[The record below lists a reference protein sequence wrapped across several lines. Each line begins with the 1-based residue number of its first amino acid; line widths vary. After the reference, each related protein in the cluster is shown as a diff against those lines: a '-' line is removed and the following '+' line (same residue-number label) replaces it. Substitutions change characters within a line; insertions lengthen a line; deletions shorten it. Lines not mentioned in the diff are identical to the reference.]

1 MRTFL
6 TVAALWILPV
16 VAAAATPPVRTADIP
31 PYRLDPAV
39 WQRAVL
45 TEVMVDPTAAPADT
59 GQWIEISNLG
69 SESVNLQGMV
79 LATRSGGFHVISPS
93 QALLLE
99 PDDVLVLGRLAETSQ
114 NGGVAVGYAY
124 GGDLLL
130 AQDGEVL
137 LLLWNNALVDFT
149 TWGNGVSDQIESGR
163 SWSLEPPA
171 PDGTGFK
178 QWCPGR
184 TPYGTGLD
192 RGTPGLRN
200 TYCDNDGDGY
210 AEDQGDCDDT
220 NASIGPG
227 MPELCNGIDDN
238 CNGLTDE
245 DVPPLP
251 ICLSLGVCSVVVARC
266 AGAAGWV
273 CDYPPAYQAVETR
286 CDGLDNDCDGLT
298 DEDLQGNGLSLG
310 APCVGPGVCG
320 PGTVVCSPLTL
331 AATCSTLVDGTTPR
345 AGPELCNGLDDDCNG
360 FTDEDFALGLPCSV
374 GLGACARSGHRIC
387 NAGGGAGCD
396 VDPGLPGTEICGD
409 GIDNDCDGA
418 TDEGFPVGDNCSV
431 GLGACRAIGKFRCSE
446 DGLSVT
452 CMATPG
458 LPGTEICGD
467 GIDNDCD
474 GQVDEADCVEPTHAA
489 TGCSSGGSNAP
500 ASSMLLL
507 LGMLAGLAARRR
519 ART

>member
-238 CNGLTDE
+238 CDGSTDE
-245 DVPPLP
+245 Y
-251 ICLSLGVCSVVVARC
+251 A
-266 AGAAGWV
+266 
-273 CDYPPAYQAVETR
+273 
-286 CDGLDNDCDGLT
+286 
-298 DEDLQGNGLSLG
+298 
-310 APCVGPGVCG
+310 CG
-320 PGTVVCSPLTL
+320 
-331 AATCSTLVDGTTPR
+331 
-345 AGPELCNGLDDDCNG
+345 
-360 FTDEDFALGLPCSV
+360 
-374 GLGACARSGHRIC
+374 
-387 NAGGGAGCD
+387 
-396 VDPGLPGTEICGD
+396 
-409 GIDNDCDGA
+409 
-418 TDEGFPVGDNCSV
+418 
-431 GLGACRAIGKFRCSE
+431 
-446 DGLSVT
+446 
-452 CMATPG
+452 
-458 LPGTEICGD
+458 
-467 GIDNDCD
+467 
-474 GQVDEADCVEPTHAA
+474 
-489 TGCSSGGSNAP
+489 
-500 ASSMLLL
+500 
-507 LGMLAGLAARRR
+507 
-519 ART
+519 